1 MIRFF
6 VFVFML
12 SSQLC
17 YAESSELEQKILK
30 QATNEM
36 EIVTKT
42 FRRTLDKCNK
52 IADNKIF
59 DLSKFK
65 DILFDDLRFSLL
77 YLSRKATDN
86 CSLEEWKNYAFA
98 LIKLKRV
105 YEQYEKT
112 PPDQVS
118 NLVTIHFNA
127 RQDMELESKY
137 KNIPSKY
144 RTILDNIDELKT
156 PFRVTK
162 LVEQIEKMHYPKH
175 K

>member
-42 FRRTLDKCNK
+42 FRGTLDKCNK
-52 IADNKIF
+52 IADNKNF
-59 DLSKFK
+59 DLSMFK
-65 DILFDDLRFSLL
+65 DVLFDDLRFSLL
-77 YLSRKATDN
+77 YLSRKAEDN
-86 CSLEEWKNYAFA
+86 CSLKEWKNYAYA
-98 LIKLKRV
+98 LTKLKTV
-105 YEQYEKT
+105 YDQYEKN

-144 RTILDNIDELKT
+144 RTILDNIEELKT

-162 LVEQIEKMHYPKH
+162 LVEQIEKMYYSKH